1 MGLSQSMDR
10 FLPCL
15 ARRLPPFALLALAA
29 VLAAP
34 AQAADERAL
43 ADDGDRLAAADRA
56 PDVPLPVQPAPARFL
71 QDSEVNEDIL
81 LPPARPQDDDP
92 DRTWSRD
99 YFGVAVGVI
108 SVPRYNGADDNRIL
122 PGFYVRGRV
131 SGYSFST
138 RGTNLQVNLIRQ
150 RSGRRLD
157 WKFGPLVNLRSDRS
171 GRVKDDQVDALGKR
185 KLAVEAGFSAGVSY
199 TGVLTSKYDQI
210 GARVVALKDI
220 SGRHGS
226 WVVSPTVEYGTPISK
241 RAFIG
246 LSASVNIYGKGFGRY
261 YYDID
266 PAGSAASGLPVY
278 DAAGRKTTVGKYQIG
293 LAGAYALSGDL
304 RKGLALIGG
313 LQYGRMASRFARSPI
328 VSIAGDR
335 DQWIAGGG
343 VAYQF

>member
-1 MGLSQSMDR
+1 MDR
-10 FLPCL
+10 FPPRL
-15 ARRLPPFALLALAA
+15 ARRLPPFAVLVLAA
-29 VLAAP
+29 LPAAP
-34 AQAADERAL
+34 AQADERAL
-43 ADDGDRLAAADRA
+43 AYDGNLLAGADLA
-56 PDVPLPVQPAPARFL
+56 PEPPLSPPAPPPADFL

-81 LPPARPQDDDP
+81 LPAARPQDDAP
-92 DRTWSRD
+92 DRNWARD
-99 YFGVAVGVI
+99 YFGVAVGAI
-108 SVPRYNGADDNRIL
+108 SVPRYSGGADNRIL

-150 RSGRRLD
+150 RSGQRVD
-157 WKFGPLVNLRSDRS
+157 WKFGPLIALRSDRG
-171 GRVKDDQVDALGKR
+171 GRTGNAQVDALGKR
-185 KLAVEAGFSAGVSY
+185 KLAVEAGLSAGVSY

-210 GARVVALKDI
+210 GIRIVALKDI

-226 WVVSPTVEYGTPISK
+226 WIASPTIEYGTPISK
-241 RAFIG
+241 RIFVG

-278 DAAGRKTTVGKYQIG
+278 DDAGRKATTGKYQIG
-293 LAGAYALSGDL
+293 IAGAYALSGDL
-304 RKGLALIGG
+304 RKGFTLIGG
-313 LQYGRMASRFARSPI
+313 VQYGRMASRFARSPI
-328 VSIAGDR
+328 VAIAGDR